1 MAHSHGHDHSH
12 TTSSRKRLIGAL
24 AVTALVFVGE
34 LIAAYISG
42 SLSLAADAGHMAVDS
57 SGLVIALLAAHLS
70 LRPRDNAYTW
80 GWARSEV
87 IAAALQAGMLLAI
100 CLIVAYEAV
109 ERLWEN
115 QSLQPLPMLVMG
127 VVGLL
132 ANLIS
137 LAILAGGRGGIS
149 GRFVL
154 IGVGV
159 GAAVNSLIIMVTT
172 FANTYQVR
180 EAMVWLSGSLAS
192 ATWQRVSLLAALMV
206 VLVPLVALR
215 RRNLEVLEVGDDLA
229 AGLGARPVRD
239 TMIIV
244 ALVVALIASATAAAG
259 PIAFVSFVSGPL
271 ALRLTGRWS
280 LTLSALTGVVIV
292 LLADAVGQILPS
304 GPYPVGLI
312 TGALGAPVLLSVLL
326 RKGN

>member
-1 MAHSHGHDHSH
+1 MKARIKS
-12 TTSSRKRLIGAL
+12 LNVAAILLAL
-24 AVTALVFVGE
+24 AVGGA
-34 LIAAYISG
+34 
-42 SLSLAADAGHMAVDS
+42 
-57 SGLVIALLAAHLS
+57 
-70 LRPRDNAYTW
+70 
-80 GWARSEV
+80 
-87 IAAALQAGMLLAI
+87 
-100 CLIVAYEAV
+100 
-109 ERLWEN
+109 
-115 QSLQPLPMLVMG
+115 
-127 VVGLL
+127 
-132 ANLIS
+132 LIS
-137 LAILAGGRGGIS
+137 LLLVNPQLGFGDLWLAVTDPDSTAALIVWEFRAARIVLGVLVGVCFGLGGSLLQRLMRNPLASPDVLGVSAGASLCAMVAMVIFGLRGLPVSGAAFVGAIAIVAIVGFLAGGRGGIS

-192 ATWQRVSLLAALMV
+192 ATWQRVSLLAALMA

-259 PIAFVSFVSGPL
+259 PIAFVSFVAGPL

>member
-1 MAHSHGHDHSH
+1 MVAMVIFGLRGLPVS
-12 TTSSRKRLIGAL
+12 GA
-24 AVTALVFVGE
+24 AFVGA
-34 LIAAYISG
+34 IA
-42 SLSLAADAGHMAVDS
+42 
-57 SGLVIALLAAHLS
+57 
-70 LRPRDNAYTW
+70 
-80 GWARSEV
+80 
-87 IAAALQAGMLLAI
+87 
-100 CLIVAYEAV
+100 IVAI
-109 ERLWEN
+109 
-115 QSLQPLPMLVMG
+115 
-127 VVGLL
+127 VGF
-132 ANLIS
+132 
-137 LAILAGGRGGIS
+137 LAGGRGGIS

-192 ATWQRVSLLAALMV
+192 ATWQRVSLLAALMA

-259 PIAFVSFVSGPL
+259 PIAFVSFVAGPL

>member
-1 MAHSHGHDHSH
+1 MKVRFKNVSVAAI
-12 TTSSRKRLIGAL
+12 LLAL
-24 AVTALVFVGE
+24 AVGGA
-34 LIAAYISG
+34 
-42 SLSLAADAGHMAVDS
+42 
-57 SGLVIALLAAHLS
+57 
-70 LRPRDNAYTW
+70 
-80 GWARSEV
+80 
-87 IAAALQAGMLLAI
+87 
-100 CLIVAYEAV
+100 
-109 ERLWEN
+109 
-115 QSLQPLPMLVMG
+115 
-127 VVGLL
+127 
-132 ANLIS
+132 LIS
-137 LAILAGGRGGIS
+137 LLLVNPQLGFGDLWLAVTDPDSTAALIVWEFRAARIVLGVLVGVCFGLGGSLLQRLMRNPLASPDVLGVSACAMVAMVIFGLRGLPVSGAAVVGAIAIVAIVGFLAGGRGGIS

-192 ATWQRVSLLAALMV
+192 ATWQRVSLLAVLMV

-229 AGLGARPVRD
+229 AGLGARPVRA

-259 PIAFVSFVSGPL
+259 PIAFVSFVAGPL

>member
-1 MAHSHGHDHSH
+1 MKIRFKNVSVAAI
-12 TTSSRKRLIGAL
+12 LLAL
-24 AVTALVFVGE
+24 AVGGA
-34 LIAAYISG
+34 
-42 SLSLAADAGHMAVDS
+42 
-57 SGLVIALLAAHLS
+57 
-70 LRPRDNAYTW
+70 
-80 GWARSEV
+80 
-87 IAAALQAGMLLAI
+87 
-100 CLIVAYEAV
+100 
-109 ERLWEN
+109 
-115 QSLQPLPMLVMG
+115 
-127 VVGLL
+127 
-132 ANLIS
+132 LIS
-137 LAILAGGRGGIS
+137 LLLVNPQLGFGDLWLAVTDLDSTAALIVWEFRAARIVLGVLVGVCFGLGGSLLQRLMRNPLASPDVLGVSAGASLCAMVAMVIFGLRGLPVSGAAFVAIVGFLAGGRGGIS

-280 LTLSALTGVVIV
+280 LSLSALTGVVIV

>member
-1 MAHSHGHDHSH
+1 MKVRFKNVSVAAI
-12 TTSSRKRLIGAL
+12 LLAL
-24 AVTALVFVGE
+24 AVGGA
-34 LIAAYISG
+34 
-42 SLSLAADAGHMAVDS
+42 
-57 SGLVIALLAAHLS
+57 
-70 LRPRDNAYTW
+70 
-80 GWARSEV
+80 
-87 IAAALQAGMLLAI
+87 
-100 CLIVAYEAV
+100 
-109 ERLWEN
+109 
-115 QSLQPLPMLVMG
+115 
-127 VVGLL
+127 
-132 ANLIS
+132 LIS
-137 LAILAGGRGGIS
+137 LLLVNPQLGFGDLWLAVTDPDSTAALIVWEFRAARIVLGVLVGVCFGLGGSLLQRLMRNPLASPDVLGVSAGASLCAMVAMVIFGLRGLPVSGAAFVGAIAIVAIVGFLAGGRGGMS

-229 AGLGARPVRD
+229 AGLD

-259 PIAFVSFVSGPL
+259 PIAFVSFVAGPL